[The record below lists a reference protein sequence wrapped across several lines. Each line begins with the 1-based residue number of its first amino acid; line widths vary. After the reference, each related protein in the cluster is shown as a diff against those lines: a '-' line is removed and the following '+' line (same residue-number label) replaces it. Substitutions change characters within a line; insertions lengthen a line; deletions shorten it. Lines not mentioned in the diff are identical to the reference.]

1 MHSLKKNPRPA
12 ILRACNLS
20 DPKYAPSA
28 IAEA

>member
-1 MHSLKKNPRPA
+1 LKKNPRPA

-28 IAEA
+28 IGEA